1 MKEGRKSFSSGPKD
15 AARFFLTSPLFSSSL
30 SGTLHEDE
38 EVAEVYAA
46 ARSRESRYSG
56 GARAECRGSLCACA
70 AKSDGVF
77 MKLIDSHLI
86 ATLHLSLSRSLSR
99 SSSLNL
105 ELARERANAL
115 NFYTRTSG
123 RRKTIKEARA
133 SVSLMGYNDD
143 LFI

>member
-1 MKEGRKSFSSGPKD
+1 MSESERGTQKFFQRPKGCSPFFSYLP
-15 AARFFLTSPLFSSSL
+15 PFSSSL

-86 ATLHLSLSRSLSR
+86 ATLHLSLSLSLTLPLVFVESR
-99 SSSLNL
+99 AGARASERLKLLYANKRKTEDNKGS
-105 ELARERANAL
+105 AREREL
-115 NFYTRTSG
+115 DG
-123 RRKTIKEARA
+123 I
-133 SVSLMGYNDD
+133 
-143 LFI
+143 